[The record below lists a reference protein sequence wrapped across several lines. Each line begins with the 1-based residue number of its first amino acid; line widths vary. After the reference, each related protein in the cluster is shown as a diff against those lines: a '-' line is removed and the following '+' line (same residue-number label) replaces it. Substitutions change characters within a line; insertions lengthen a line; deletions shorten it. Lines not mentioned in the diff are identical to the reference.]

1 MADAGASG
9 RGRVGRWYWALV
21 MGGACSALLMAYV
34 GKLGVIST
42 LNVTLPTLPSLYL
55 AWKAFQLEGFD
66 AVRAS
71 DMESAARD
79 LADLVRHQRKAE
91 TGTRGRD
98 GFAPMPVTWAAADFD
113 FVHDWSNLRSIAA
126 EWPGARPENSAGWPS
141 TAAGLS
147 GRDEEIGE
155 VFSDRT
161 PARRL
166 LLLGE
171 PGAGK
176 TTLLNRL
183 LLHLL
188 DNWDAAP
195 EKRVPVLFNLGSWH
209 PEDTTLMD
217 LMVRQL
223 RLSYP
228 GLTALPPAGPATHG
242 AADLAEALLQGQ
254 RILPILDGF
263 DELPVGLRARVLAAV
278 NDEPW
283 ITAPL
288 VLSSRLAEFRE
299 AVHAADVAIGVYGAA
314 GITILPM
321 DAADAARYL
330 RGRPGTEEARRW
342 APVVAQLGTQSPV
355 GQALSTPLGLFLAR
369 RFYRSSLEPGY
380 PGRTL
385 PPDPAGLCQD
395 GRFRTRDE
403 VDEHLLGSFLP
414 SVYGT
419 DAPQAHRVL
428 TRIARHLE
436 DDQGG
441 APDIAWWRLRSLLP
455 ARRAARFVA
464 LVLGGAVLVTATLT
478 ASATASLTYGAQGDI
493 LYCLSLGLYFGLLT
507 ALTVAGA
514 RPALVAIACALVT
527 LVAPS
532 DGPVLWRC
540 GDLAGIA
547 IVVFLG
553 FSTFRRTAARFR
565 SLGAARIL
573 ALGLTGALIGA
584 MTQGVLTYVVV
595 TIQPVDWANPLTF
608 TGEALE
614 SGARLGLF
622 LGLSYAARVSLREA
636 AATPGGRLAW
646 AWSRSGCLA
655 ALLLSLVLTG
665 IAACVSAAMPSQWGA
680 DASTWTV
687 IAEIGLSIALV
698 TGLAG
703 GIGFGLSVQTPDLAT
718 VVGPE
723 TVLRQ
728 DREATGTMTLMTG
741 GVFLVV
747 FGLSVAPL
755 TLTGGSGIFGV
766 ATFACLYALLG
777 AMLGALRQTSYILFV
792 LTQSH
797 LARYEGFP
805 PDLMAFLDDARSRG
819 ILRQV
824 GPVHQF
830 RHIDLQRHLARQSR
844 R

>member
-1 MADAGASG
+1 M
-9 RGRVGRWYWALV
+9 
-21 MGGACSALLMAYV
+21 
-34 GKLGVIST
+34 
-42 LNVTLPTLPSLYL
+42 TLPTLAPLYL
-55 AWKAFQLEGFD
+55 SWKAFQHDRLD
-66 AVRAS
+66 AGRAS

-79 LADLVRHQRKAE
+79 LADLVRLQWEAE
-91 TGTRGRD
+91 TQARGLD
-98 GFAPMPVTWAAADFD
+98 GFAPMPVTWASADFD
-113 FVHDWSNLRSIAA
+113 FVHDWSDLRSTAA
-126 EWPGARPENSAGWPS
+126 EWPGGCPGNPDDWPA
-141 TAAGLS
+141 TAAGLA
-147 GRDEEIGE
+147 GRDGDIGD
-155 VFSDRT
+155 VFSVRT

-183 LLHLL
+183 LLHMLECR
-188 DNWDAAP
+188 DAAP
-195 EKRVPVLFNLGSWH
+195 EERVPVLFNLGSWH
-209 PEDTTLMD
+209 QGDTNLAHLM
-217 LMVRQL
+217 LRQL
-223 RLSYP
+223 RQRYP
-228 GLTALPPAGPATHG
+228 GLTAPPPAGPATHG
-242 AADLAEALLQGQ
+242 AADLAEALIKGQ

-263 DELPVGLRARVLAAV
+263 DELPVGLRAKVLAAV

-314 GITILPM
+314 GISILPM
-321 DAADAARYL
+321 GAGDAARYL
-330 RGRPGTEEARRW
+330 RGRPGTAEARRW
-342 APVVAQLGTQSPV
+342 EPVVAELGTQSPV

-385 PPDPAGLCQD
+385 PPDPAGLCRD
-395 GRFRTRDE
+395 GRFRTREE

-428 TRIARHLE
+428 TRIAQHLE
-436 DDQGG
+436 YDRGG
-441 APDIAWWRLRSLLP
+441 APDIAWWKLRSLLP
-455 ARRAARFVA
+455 ARRAARIVA
-464 LVLGGAVLVTATLT
+464 VFLGGAVLTTATVTAG
-478 ASATASLTYGAQGDI
+478 ATSSLTYGAQGDI
-493 LYCLSLGLYFGLLT
+493 LYCVSLGLYFGLLT

-514 RPALVAIACALVT
+514 RPALVATACALVT

-532 DGPVLWRC
+532 GDAPVLWTC

-553 FSTFRRTAARFR
+553 FQALRRTAARFR

-584 MTQGVLTYVVV
+584 MTQGVLTFLVV
-595 TIQPVDWANPLTF
+595 TIQPMDSANSLTV

-622 LGLSYAARVSLREA
+622 LGLSYAARVSLREVA
-636 AATPGGRLAW
+636 AVPGGRLAW

-655 ALLLSLVLTG
+655 ALLLSLVLTV
-665 IAACVSAAMPSQWGA
+665 IAACVSAAMPLQWGA
-680 DASTWTV
+680 DASAWTV
-687 IAEIGLSIALV
+687 IAAIGLSIALV

-728 DREATGTMTLMTG
+728 DREVTATMTLMTG

-755 TLTGGSGIFGV
+755 TLTGGSGIFSV
-766 ATFACLYALLG
+766 ATFAFLYALLG

-805 PDLMAFLDDARSRG
+805 PDLMTFLDDARGRG

-830 RHIDLQRHLARQSR
+830 RHIDLQRHLARQPR